1 MSSPPSLNS
10 ISEEFYQ
17 YLEETSSKGSNT
29 PPSYVQAIHILNTV
43 FKATRPELLAPTGN
57 LWLITSS
64 EQLAAIRKV
73 ILDEVKKPGCGIF
86 QVADQRQKSYW
97 KNNFCSAA
105 VRAFAQ
111 FQALQFRK
119 RDMLYICEQSSNPV
133 KLAKELEK
141 FKLSVEPNVKDEL
154 GLSLDALEG
163 KDRLVLRKARENQQ
177 KFRTLVLWNY
187 QNQCCISGL
196 PIVHS
201 LQASHIKDWS
211 EAPDLRLNATNGLCL
226 AAQYHLAFDNH
237 LITLDEKYR
246 LVISTTLHEY
256 VTNEAY
262 REQFLKYEGRKIQ
275 MPLKYAPSLELLA
288 QHRELLAV

>member
-1 MSSPPSLNS
+1 MSALPSLNS
-10 ISEEFYQ
+10 IEAEFYQ
-17 YLEETSSKGSNT
+17 YLEEASSKGSNT

-64 EQLAAIRKV
+64 ERLAAIRKV

-211 EAPDLRLNATNGLCL
+211 EAPDLRLT
-226 AAQYHLAFDNH
+226 
-237 LITLDEKYR
+237 
-246 LVISTTLHEY
+246 
-256 VTNEAY
+256 VT
-262 REQFLKYEGRKIQ
+262 F
-275 MPLKYAPSLELLA
+275 S
-288 QHRELLAV
+288 V